1 MLSFNSSVEFSPAT
15 MNMLCVLI
23 ESTCDA
29 VIDVESAN
37 CCEATVQLQTVSRVR
52 LALFGRVSK

>member
-1 MLSFNSSVEFSPAT
+1 MKIVVSVYVSPNYVSF
-15 MNMLCVLI
+15 I
-23 ESTCDA
+23 CDA

-37 CCEATVQLQTVSRVR
+37 CCGATVQLQTVSRVR

>member
-1 MLSFNSSVEFSPAT
+1 MEFSPAT

-37 CCEATVQLQTVSRVR
+37 CCEATVPLQTVSRVR